1 MSEIEFTSTPEL
13 LRIEDVAD
21 ALGVTTRTIVRLVAD
36 GAIAETR
43 IGGSVRIRRDVL
55 NAYIADQTKR
65 RGRAA

>member
-1 MSEIEFTSTPEL
+1 MSKIELTSTPEL

-21 ALGVTTRTIVRLVAD
+21 ALGVTTRTIVRLIAD

-55 NAYIADQTKR
+55 NAFISSQTKR
-65 RGRAA
+65 RKPSP